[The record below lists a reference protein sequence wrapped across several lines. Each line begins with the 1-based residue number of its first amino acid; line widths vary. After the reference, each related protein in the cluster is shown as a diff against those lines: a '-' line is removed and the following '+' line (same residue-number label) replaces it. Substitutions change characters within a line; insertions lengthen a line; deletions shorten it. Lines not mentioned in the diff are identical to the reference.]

1 MRAQGGTRPGSC
13 RSQGRAVREHPDTPW
28 CRQSRIAT
36 QREVKLPDHN
46 GSPDGQGK
54 IWPIIRFIFCDLER
68 RASLILEINFQCV
81 SEVGAPT
88 GGVPANCLAKAN
100 GHDQTATQ
108 EENNISYA
116 KQAEPS
122 LVSQQGQSS
131 VCGGRLP
138 HRADWAQS

>member
-1 MRAQGGTRPGSC
+1 MVQTVSDSYTA
-13 RSQGRAVREHPDTPW
+13 RSQA
-28 CRQSRIAT
+28 A
-36 QREVKLPDHN
+36 DHN